1 MKTEL
6 VLWDWNGTLLDDLS
20 LCVYAL
26 NRLLAIHGYPQRYDR
41 AEYLEIFGFPVQDY
55 YRRAGFD
62 FDRHSFALLAKRY
75 MDHYVPASRVCPV
88 SEGGRETLQAVRAM
102 GLRQVVL
109 SASRIETLTQQVEQ
123 RGLRGWFDELLGLG
137 DIYAKSKVE
146 LGRGWMAAQGLDP
159 ARAVMVGDTVHDA
172 EVAAAMGTRCVLYA
186 GGHQARHILE
196 ATGLPV
202 IDRLEELPGLL
213 EKI

>member
-6 VLWDWNGTLLDDLS
+6 VLWDWNGTLLDDLE
-20 LCVYAL
+20 LCVDAL
-26 NRLLAIHGYPQRYDR
+26 NRLLAIHGYSERYDR
-41 AEYLEIFGFPVQDY
+41 AAYLEIFGFPVQEY
-55 YRRAGFD
+55 YLRAGFD
-62 FDRHSFALLAKRY
+62 FEKHPFDLLAKRY

-88 SEGGRETLQAVRAM
+88 SAGGRETLDAIRAM

-123 RGLRGWFDELLGLG
+123 RGLRGCFDELLGLG

-146 LGRGWMAAQGLDP
+146 LGKNWMAGQGLDP
-159 ARAVMVGDTVHDA
+159 ACAVMVGDTVHDA

-202 IDRLEELPGLL
+202 IDRLEELPALL
-213 EKI
+213 RRM